1 MTWKNIKDAFN
12 YEIVNSGEERVI
24 ESSRITRAGL
34 ELSGFMPHKI
44 FKAIVLWGKEEFEY
58 LNQFDLNI
66 QIQKISFV
74 FASKPPLLIT
84 SRSFKIQDWLLA
96 LARKFDVAILQ
107 TEQSSSDITTMTNL
121 YLVTNLTAY
130 KTIHGNLLEI
140 YGKGVLILGSSGI
153 GKSEVTMELIK
164 KGHMFVADDAVDCAN
179 IFNKIVAK
187 PNIIS
192 KDFMEVRGLGI
203 INIPRLFGIEKTKS
217 STEINI
223 IIEIVELKN
232 DKYDFERLGKE
243 IAYKDILGAKI
254 PYYLVPI
261 NYGRKISDIIEII
274 VANLKLSESGYNSF
288 KEFEKNTKESVE

>member
-1 MTWKNIKDAFN
+1 MTWKNIKNEFN
-12 YEIVNSGEERVI
+12 YEIVNSGEEREI
-24 ESSRITRAGL
+24 KSSRITRTGL
-34 ELSGFMPHKI
+34 ELSGFTSHKI

-58 LNQFDLNI
+58 LNQFDLSI
-66 QIQKISFV
+66 QIQKVSFI
-74 FASKPPLLIT
+74 FALLPPLLLT
-84 SRSFKIQDWLLA
+84 SRSFKIESWLIEIA
-96 LARKFDVAILQ
+96 KKFNVTILR
-107 TEQSSSDITTMTNL
+107 TDLSSSDITTITNL
-121 YLVTNLTAY
+121 YLARNLTSY

-140 YGKGVLILGSSGI
+140 YGKGVFILGASGI

-179 IFNKIVAK
+179 IFNKIIAK

-203 INIPRLFGIEKTKS
+203 INIPRLFGIEKIKS
-217 STEINI
+217 STEINL

-232 DKYDFERLGKE
+232 DKYEFERLGKE
-243 IAYKDILGAKI
+243 ITYKDILGVRI

-261 NYGRKISDIIEII
+261 NYGRKISDLIEII

-288 KEFEKNTKESVE
+288 EEFEKNTK